1 MKILKLAHT
10 KAKIAEEKGTTLRL
24 SKSEAAWLKQKLL
37 SEAQQSEK
45 MKSYFNVEDRNSKGA
60 EFIRDAFFDDA
71 DNTHS
76 ILDKL
81 IKEN

>member
-1 MKILKLAHT
+1 MKILKVAHT
-10 KAKIAEEKGTTLRL
+10 KAKTVKDKGMNLKL
-24 SKSEAAWLKQKLL
+24 SKSEVAWLKQKLL
-37 SEAQQSEK
+37 SDAQQIEK
-45 MKSYFNVEDRNSKGA
+45 MKGYFNVEDRKSKGA

-81 IKEN
+81 IKE